1 MQKSLTNFHQ
11 LFYFINP
18 LSGNPTKWSDIL
30 KQFVGNLPTN
40 CLSVFDHF
48 AGLTLKGLRFTKI
61 HTRELWNVYFFYI
74 LPLTFF
80 LRLDKACDKLNFGK
94 KKSKNLKGKDSF
106 HTIWKHQKTNTH
118 AKVWFQQSC
127 FLTLLKSKLGMGV
140 GFLMFSGSKK
150 MKHWPNIGIF
160 KLYL

>member
-18 LSGNPTKWSDIL
+18 LSGNPTKWSDII

-94 KKSKNLKGKDSF
+94 KIQEFKGQGFIPYYLKTSENQHPCQSVVSIKLLFNFTEIETRHGS
-106 HTIWKHQKTNTH
+106 
-118 AKVWFQQSC
+118 WFSDV
-127 FLTLLKSKLGMGV
+127 FRK
-140 GFLMFSGSKK
+140 
-150 MKHWPNIGIF
+150 
-160 KLYL
+160 